1 MIMDINA
8 SKNLFFSKCLLKLNI
23 QTRGVV
29 WLWCGLQ
36 YILCLDI
43 RYFRDIVALSVQC
56 REVSYGEDEG
66 GIFDEAGNIND
77 ESWKEM

>member
-1 MIMDINA
+1 M
-8 SKNLFFSKCLLKLNI
+8 
-23 QTRGVV
+23 
-29 WLWCGLQ
+29 
-36 YILCLDI
+36 CLDF
-43 RYFRDIVALSVQC
+43 RYFRDIVALSVQH